1 MKIQIIKV
9 PYDCG
14 YKELRQGRGPAH
26 FILHKLDRVLE
37 ADGHQVKITRIEEK
51 SPFTTEIGTAF
62 ELNRLL
68 SKTALIYVS
77 LWKRNLSTRSVCR
90 AMPFSERIS
99 SLSS

>member
-26 FILHKLDRVLE
+26 FIQHKLDRVLE
-37 ADGHQVKITRIEEK
+37 ADGHQVKITRIDSK
-51 SPFTTEIGTAF
+51 SPFRTEIGTAF

-68 SKTALIYVS
+68 SKEVKTAVGDGMFPMV
-77 LWKRNLSTRSVCR
+77 LSGNCNSCLGV
-90 AMPFSERIS
+90 
-99 SLSS
+99 